1 MNNIIQLLGL
11 LTQNP
16 MQILSQYGLNIP
28 QNINRPQDIIQH
40 LLNSGQITQDQV
52 NQAQQMKNNPMFKNL
67 F

>member
-1 MNNIIQLLGL
+1 MNNVIQLLGL

-28 QNINRPQDIIQH
+28 QNINKPQDIIQH

>member
-28 QNINRPQDIIQH
+28 QNINKPQDIIQH